1 MPRIFL
7 ILGLATTVVFG
18 GLFYQYYEQQKEAT
32 QLEQY
37 QKVLYEKTDLIY
49 AQAKDWD
56 NPINVDVTDARL
68 QGDYKVMASFVL
80 SQMIQSAEARNAY
93 LRELKAIHW
102 DEFLNIERLNKDK
115 KQNYQETDLMLQQA
129 HALAT
134 EYQVK
139 IEQAQQNALEQ
150 AKQLPIQSRYRHQL
164 AENLR
169 ESEKQNE
176 ALALFEIEK
185 QVVEDLKWNYDKVKD
200 QTTFL
205 ISIFES
211 RKVFDKLIDK
221 MEEIKSQSKKMDN
234 QLNSINDKDKM
245 DETKN
250 KVYDIKD
257 EVVFIE
263 SIKKVIFKHLHT
275 LSHQCFILI
284 KNMMK
289 S

>member
-7 ILGLATTVVFG
+7 ILGLATAAVFG
-18 GLFYQYYEQQKEAT
+18 GLFYQYHVQQQESA

-49 AQAKDWD
+49 AQAKDW
-56 NPINVDVTDARL
+56 NTPIEVDVSDPRL
-68 QGDYKVMASFVL
+68 HGDYEVMANFVL

-102 DEFLNIERLNKDK
+102 DDFLNIQRLSKDK
-115 KQNYQETDLMLQQA
+115 KQDYQETDLMLQQA

-150 AKQLPIQSRYRHQL
+150 AKQLPIQSRYRQQL

-169 ESEKQNE
+169 ESAKQNE

-185 QVVEDLKWNYDKVKD
+185 QVLEKADQIFLVLKNNRWENKNNTFMFYDDKALKQFNTLYQEVVK
-200 QTTFL
+200 
-205 ISIFES
+205 
-211 RKVFDKLIDK
+211 
-221 MEEIKSQSKKMDN
+221 
-234 QLNSINDKDKM
+234 LNSQIQQIQQQNRIALQ
-245 DETKN
+245 E
-250 KVYDIKD
+250 
-257 EVVFIE
+257 
-263 SIKKVIFKHLHT
+263 KHD
-275 LSHQCFILI
+275 
-284 KNMMK
+284 
-289 S
+289 

>member
-7 ILGLATTVVFG
+7 ILGLATAAVFG
-18 GLFYQYYEQQKEAT
+18 GLFYQYHVQQQENA

-49 AQAKDWD
+49 AQAKDW
-56 NPINVDVTDARL
+56 NTPIEVDVSDPRL
-68 QGDYKVMASFVL
+68 HGDYEVMANFVL

-102 DEFLNIERLNKDK
+102 DDFLNIQRLSKDK
-115 KQNYQETDLMLQQA
+115 KQDYQETDLMLQQA

-150 AKQLPIQSRYRHQL
+150 AKQLPIQSRYRQQL

-169 ESEKQNE
+169 ESAKQNE

-185 QVVEDLKWNYDKVKD
+185 QVLEKADQIFLVLKNNRWENKNNTFMFYDDKALKQFNTLYQEVVK
-200 QTTFL
+200 
-205 ISIFES
+205 
-211 RKVFDKLIDK
+211 
-221 MEEIKSQSKKMDN
+221 
-234 QLNSINDKDKM
+234 LNSQMQQIQQQNRTALQ
-245 DETKN
+245 E
-250 KVYDIKD
+250 
-257 EVVFIE
+257 
-263 SIKKVIFKHLHT
+263 KHD
-275 LSHQCFILI
+275 
-284 KNMMK
+284 
-289 S
+289 

>member
-7 ILGLATTVVFG
+7 ILGLATAAVFG
-18 GLFYQYYEQQKEAT
+18 GLFYQYHVQQQESA

-49 AQAKDWD
+49 AQAKDW
-56 NPINVDVTDARL
+56 NTPIEVDVSDPRL
-68 QGDYKVMASFVL
+68 HGDYEVMANFVL

-102 DEFLNIERLNKDK
+102 DDFLNIQRLSKDK
-115 KQNYQETDLMLQQA
+115 KQDYQETDLMLQQA

-150 AKQLPIQSRYRHQL
+150 AKQLPIQSRYRQQL

-169 ESEKQNE
+169 ESAKQNE

-185 QVVEDLKWNYDKVKD
+185 QVLEKADQIFLVLKNNRWENKNNTFMFYDDQALKQFNTLYQDVVK
-200 QTTFL
+200 
-205 ISIFES
+205 
-211 RKVFDKLIDK
+211 
-221 MEEIKSQSKKMDN
+221 
-234 QLNSINDKDKM
+234 LNSQMQQIQQQNRTALQ
-245 DETKN
+245 E
-250 KVYDIKD
+250 
-257 EVVFIE
+257 
-263 SIKKVIFKHLHT
+263 KHD
-275 LSHQCFILI
+275 
-284 KNMMK
+284 
-289 S
+289 

>member
-7 ILGLATTVVFG
+7 ILGLATAAVFG
-18 GLFYQYYEQQKEAT
+18 GLFYQYHVQQQESA

-49 AQAKDWD
+49 AQAKDW
-56 NPINVDVTDARL
+56 NTPIEVDVSDARL
-68 QGDYKVMASFVL
+68 QGDYEVMANFVL

-102 DEFLNIERLNKDK
+102 DDFLNIQRLSKDK
-115 KQNYQETDLMLQQA
+115 KQDYQETDLMLQQA

-150 AKQLPIQSRYRHQL
+150 AKQLPIQSRYRQQL

-169 ESEKQNE
+169 ESAKQNE

-185 QVVEDLKWNYDKVKD
+185 QVLEKADQIFLVLKNNRWENKNNTFMFYDDKALKQFNTLYQEVVK
-200 QTTFL
+200 
-205 ISIFES
+205 
-211 RKVFDKLIDK
+211 
-221 MEEIKSQSKKMDN
+221 
-234 QLNSINDKDKM
+234 LNSQMQQIQQQNRTALQ
-245 DETKN
+245 E
-250 KVYDIKD
+250 
-257 EVVFIE
+257 
-263 SIKKVIFKHLHT
+263 KHD
-275 LSHQCFILI
+275 
-284 KNMMK
+284 
-289 S
+289 

>member
-7 ILGLATTVVFG
+7 ILGLATAAVFG
-18 GLFYQYYEQQKEAT
+18 GLFYQYHVQQRESA

-49 AQAKDWD
+49 AQAKDW
-56 NPINVDVTDARL
+56 NTPIEVDVSDARL
-68 QGDYKVMASFVL
+68 QGDYEVMANFVL

-102 DEFLNIERLNKDK
+102 DDFLNIQRLSKDK
-115 KQNYQETDLMLQQA
+115 KQDYQETDLMLQQA

-150 AKQLPIQSRYRHQL
+150 AKQLPIQSRYRQQL

-169 ESEKQNE
+169 ESAKQNE

-185 QVVEDLKWNYDKVKD
+185 QVLEKADQIFMVLKNNRWENKNNTFMFYDDKALKQFNTLYQEVVK
-200 QTTFL
+200 
-205 ISIFES
+205 
-211 RKVFDKLIDK
+211 
-221 MEEIKSQSKKMDN
+221 
-234 QLNSINDKDKM
+234 LNSQIQQIQQQNRIALQ
-245 DETKN
+245 E
-250 KVYDIKD
+250 
-257 EVVFIE
+257 
-263 SIKKVIFKHLHT
+263 KHD
-275 LSHQCFILI
+275 
-284 KNMMK
+284 
-289 S
+289 

>member
-7 ILGLATTVVFG
+7 ILGLATAAVFG
-18 GLFYQYYEQQKEAT
+18 GLFYQYHVQQQESA

-49 AQAKDWD
+49 AQAKDW
-56 NPINVDVTDARL
+56 NTPIEVDVSDPRL
-68 QGDYKVMASFVL
+68 HGDYEVMANFVL

-102 DEFLNIERLNKDK
+102 DDFLNIQRLSKDK
-115 KQNYQETDLMLQQA
+115 KQDYQETDLMLQQA

-150 AKQLPIQSRYRHQL
+150 AKQLPIQSRYRQQL

-169 ESEKQNE
+169 ESAKQNE

-185 QVVEDLKWNYDKVKD
+185 QVLEKADQIFLVLKNNRWENKNNTFMFYDDKALKQFNTLYQEVVK
-200 QTTFL
+200 
-205 ISIFES
+205 
-211 RKVFDKLIDK
+211 
-221 MEEIKSQSKKMDN
+221 
-234 QLNSINDKDKM
+234 LNSQMQQIQQQNRTALQ
-245 DETKN
+245 E
-250 KVYDIKD
+250 
-257 EVVFIE
+257 
-263 SIKKVIFKHLHT
+263 KHD
-275 LSHQCFILI
+275 
-284 KNMMK
+284 
-289 S
+289 

>member
-7 ILGLATTVVFG
+7 ILGLATAAVFG
-18 GLFYQYYEQQKEAT
+18 GLFYQYHVQQQESA

-49 AQAKDWD
+49 AQAKDW
-56 NPINVDVTDARL
+56 NTPIEVDVSDPRL
-68 QGDYKVMASFVL
+68 HGDYEVMANFVL

-102 DEFLNIERLNKDK
+102 DDFLNIQRLSKDK
-115 KQNYQETDLMLQQA
+115 KQDYQETDLMLQQA

-150 AKQLPIQSRYRHQL
+150 AKQLPIQSRYRQQL

-169 ESEKQNE
+169 ESAKQNE

-185 QVVEDLKWNYDKVKD
+185 QVLEKADQIFLVLKNNRWENKNNTFMFYDDKALKQFNTLYQDVVK
-200 QTTFL
+200 
-205 ISIFES
+205 
-211 RKVFDKLIDK
+211 
-221 MEEIKSQSKKMDN
+221 
-234 QLNSINDKDKM
+234 LNSQMQQIQQQNRTALQ
-245 DETKN
+245 E
-250 KVYDIKD
+250 
-257 EVVFIE
+257 
-263 SIKKVIFKHLHT
+263 KHD
-275 LSHQCFILI
+275 
-284 KNMMK
+284 
-289 S
+289 

>member
-7 ILGLATTVVFG
+7 ILGLATAAVFG
-18 GLFYQYYEQQKEAT
+18 GLFYQYHVQQQESA

-49 AQAKDWD
+49 AQAKDW
-56 NPINVDVTDARL
+56 NIPIEVDVSDPRL
-68 QGDYKVMASFVL
+68 HGDYEVMANFVL

-102 DEFLNIERLNKDK
+102 DDFLNIQRLSKDK
-115 KQNYQETDLMLQQA
+115 KQDYQETDLMLQQA

-150 AKQLPIQSRYRHQL
+150 AKQLPIQSRYRQQL

-169 ESEKQNE
+169 ESAKQNE

-185 QVVEDLKWNYDKVKD
+185 QVLEKADQIFLVLKNNRWENKNNTFMFYDDKALKQFNTLYQEVVK
-200 QTTFL
+200 
-205 ISIFES
+205 
-211 RKVFDKLIDK
+211 
-221 MEEIKSQSKKMDN
+221 
-234 QLNSINDKDKM
+234 LNSQMQQIQQQNRTALQ
-245 DETKN
+245 E
-250 KVYDIKD
+250 
-257 EVVFIE
+257 
-263 SIKKVIFKHLHT
+263 KHD
-275 LSHQCFILI
+275 
-284 KNMMK
+284 
-289 S
+289 

>member
-18 GLFYQYYEQQKEAT
+18 GLFYQYHVQQREST

-49 AQAKDWD
+49 AQAKDW
-56 NPINVDVTDARL
+56 NTPIEVDVSDPRL
-68 QGDYKVMASFVL
+68 HGDYEVMANFVL

-102 DEFLNIERLNKDK
+102 DDFLNIQRLSKDK
-115 KQNYQETDLMLQQA
+115 KQDYQETDLMLQQA

-150 AKQLPIQSRYRHQL
+150 AKQLPIQSRYRQQL

-169 ESEKQNE
+169 ESAKQNE
-176 ALALFEIEK
+176 ALALFDIEK
-185 QVVEDLKWNYDKVKD
+185 QVLEKADQIFLVLKNNRWENKNNTFMFYDDKALKQFNTLYQEVVK
-200 QTTFL
+200 
-205 ISIFES
+205 
-211 RKVFDKLIDK
+211 
-221 MEEIKSQSKKMDN
+221 
-234 QLNSINDKDKM
+234 LNSQMQQIQQQNRTALQ
-245 DETKN
+245 E
-250 KVYDIKD
+250 
-257 EVVFIE
+257 
-263 SIKKVIFKHLHT
+263 KHD
-275 LSHQCFILI
+275 
-284 KNMMK
+284 
-289 S
+289 

>member
-7 ILGLATTVVFG
+7 ILGLATAAVFG
-18 GLFYQYYEQQKEAT
+18 GLFYQYQVQQQESA

-49 AQAKDWD
+49 AQAKDW
-56 NPINVDVTDARL
+56 NTPIEVDVSDPRL
-68 QGDYKVMASFVL
+68 HGDYEVMANFVL

-102 DEFLNIERLNKDK
+102 DDFLNIQRLSKDK
-115 KQNYQETDLMLQQA
+115 KQDYQETDLMLQQA

-150 AKQLPIQSRYRHQL
+150 AKQLPIQSRYRQQL

-169 ESEKQNE
+169 ESAKQNE

-185 QVVEDLKWNYDKVKD
+185 QVLEKADQIFLVLKNNRWENKNNTFMFYDDQALKQFNTLYQDVVK
-200 QTTFL
+200 
-205 ISIFES
+205 
-211 RKVFDKLIDK
+211 
-221 MEEIKSQSKKMDN
+221 
-234 QLNSINDKDKM
+234 LNSQMQQIQQQNRTALQ
-245 DETKN
+245 E
-250 KVYDIKD
+250 
-257 EVVFIE
+257 
-263 SIKKVIFKHLHT
+263 KHD
-275 LSHQCFILI
+275 
-284 KNMMK
+284 
-289 S
+289 

>member
-7 ILGLATTVVFG
+7 ILGLATAAVFG
-18 GLFYQYYEQQKEAT
+18 GLFYQYHVQQQESA

-49 AQAKDWD
+49 AQAKDW
-56 NPINVDVTDARL
+56 NTPIEVDVSDPRL
-68 QGDYKVMASFVL
+68 HGDYEVMANFVL

-102 DEFLNIERLNKDK
+102 DDFLNIQRLSKDK
-115 KQNYQETDLMLQQA
+115 KQDYQETDLMLQQA

-150 AKQLPIQSRYRHQL
+150 AKQLPIQSRYRQQL

-169 ESEKQNE
+169 ESAKQNE

-185 QVVEDLKWNYDKVKD
+185 QVLEKADQIFLVLKNNRWENKSNTFMFYDDKALKQFNTLYQEVVK
-200 QTTFL
+200 
-205 ISIFES
+205 
-211 RKVFDKLIDK
+211 
-221 MEEIKSQSKKMDN
+221 
-234 QLNSINDKDKM
+234 LNSQMQQIQQQNRTALQ
-245 DETKN
+245 E
-250 KVYDIKD
+250 
-257 EVVFIE
+257 
-263 SIKKVIFKHLHT
+263 KHD
-275 LSHQCFILI
+275 
-284 KNMMK
+284 
-289 S
+289 

>member
-7 ILGLATTVVFG
+7 ILGLATAAVFG
-18 GLFYQYYEQQKEAT
+18 GLFYQYHVQQQESA

-49 AQAKDWD
+49 AQAKDW
-56 NPINVDVTDARL
+56 NTPIEVDVSDPRL
-68 QGDYKVMASFVL
+68 HGDYEVMANFVL

-102 DEFLNIERLNKDK
+102 DDFLNIQRLSKDK
-115 KQNYQETDLMLQQA
+115 KQDYQETDLMLQQA

-150 AKQLPIQSRYRHQL
+150 AKQLPIQSRYRQQL

-169 ESEKQNE
+169 ESAKQNE

-185 QVVEDLKWNYDKVKD
+185 QVLEKADQIFLVLKNNRWENKNNTFMFYDDKALKQFNTLYQEVVK
-200 QTTFL
+200 
-205 ISIFES
+205 
-211 RKVFDKLIDK
+211 
-221 MEEIKSQSKKMDN
+221 
-234 QLNSINDKDKM
+234 LNSQMQQIQQQNRKALQEKQD
-245 DETKN
+245 
-250 KVYDIKD
+250 
-257 EVVFIE
+257 
-263 SIKKVIFKHLHT
+263 
-275 LSHQCFILI
+275 
-284 KNMMK
+284 
-289 S
+289 

>member
-7 ILGLATTVVFG
+7 ILGLATAAVFG
-18 GLFYQYYEQQKEAT
+18 GLFYQYHVQQQESA

-49 AQAKDWD
+49 AQAKDW
-56 NPINVDVTDARL
+56 NTPIEVDVSDARL
-68 QGDYKVMASFVL
+68 QGDYEVMANFVL

-102 DEFLNIERLNKDK
+102 DDFLNIQRLSKDK
-115 KQNYQETDLMLQQA
+115 KQDYQETDLMLQQA

-150 AKQLPIQSRYRHQL
+150 AKQLPIQSRYRQQL

-169 ESEKQNE
+169 ESAKQNE

-185 QVVEDLKWNYDKVKD
+185 QVLEKADQIFLVLKNNRWENKNNTFMFYDDQALKQFNTLYQEVVK
-200 QTTFL
+200 
-205 ISIFES
+205 
-211 RKVFDKLIDK
+211 
-221 MEEIKSQSKKMDN
+221 
-234 QLNSINDKDKM
+234 LNSQMQQIQQQNRTALQ
-245 DETKN
+245 E
-250 KVYDIKD
+250 
-257 EVVFIE
+257 
-263 SIKKVIFKHLHT
+263 KHD
-275 LSHQCFILI
+275 
-284 KNMMK
+284 
-289 S
+289 

>member
-7 ILGLATTVVFG
+7 ILGLATAAVFG
-18 GLFYQYYEQQKEAT
+18 GLFYQYHVQQREST

-49 AQAKDWD
+49 AQAKDW
-56 NPINVDVTDARL
+56 NTPIEVDVSDPRL
-68 QGDYKVMASFVL
+68 HGGYEVMANFVL

-102 DEFLNIERLNKDK
+102 DDFLNIQRLSKDK
-115 KQNYQETDLMLQQA
+115 KQDYQETDLMLQQA

-150 AKQLPIQSRYRHQL
+150 AKQLPIQSRYRQQL

-169 ESEKQNE
+169 ESAKQNE

-185 QVVEDLKWNYDKVKD
+185 QVLEKADQIFLVLKNNRWENKNNTFMFYDDAALKQFNTLYQEVVK
-200 QTTFL
+200 
-205 ISIFES
+205 
-211 RKVFDKLIDK
+211 
-221 MEEIKSQSKKMDN
+221 
-234 QLNSINDKDKM
+234 LNSQMQQIQQQNRKALQ
-245 DETKN
+245 E
-250 KVYDIKD
+250 
-257 EVVFIE
+257 
-263 SIKKVIFKHLHT
+263 KHD
-275 LSHQCFILI
+275 
-284 KNMMK
+284 
-289 S
+289 

>member
-102 DEFLNIERLNKDK
+102 DEFLNIDRLSKDK
-115 KQNYQETDLMLQQA
+115 KQDYKETDLMLQQA

-169 ESEKQNE
+169 ESAKQNE

-185 QVVEDLKWNYDKVKD
+185 QVLEKADQIFLVLKNNRW
-200 QTTFL
+200 
-205 ISIFES
+205 
-211 RKVFDKLIDK
+211 
-221 MEEIKSQSKKMDN
+221 QSKNNTFMFYDDTALKQFNTLYQDVLKLNVQMQQIQQKN
-234 QLNSINDKDKM
+234 QQAL
-245 DETKN
+245 EQ
-250 KVYDIKD
+250 
-257 EVVFIE
+257 
-263 SIKKVIFKHLHT
+263 KHE
-275 LSHQCFILI
+275 
-284 KNMMK
+284 
-289 S
+289 

>member
-7 ILGLATTVVFG
+7 ILGLATAAVFG
-18 GLFYQYYEQQKEAT
+18 GLFYQYHVQQQESA

-49 AQAKDWD
+49 AQAKDW
-56 NPINVDVTDARL
+56 NTPIEVDVSDPRL
-68 QGDYKVMASFVL
+68 HGDYEVMANFVL

-102 DEFLNIERLNKDK
+102 DDFLNIQRLSKDK
-115 KQNYQETDLMLQQA
+115 KQDYQETDLMLQQA

-150 AKQLPIQSRYRHQL
+150 AKQLPIQSRYRQQL

-169 ESEKQNE
+169 ESAKQNE

-185 QVVEDLKWNYDKVKD
+185 QVLEKADQIFLVLKNNRWENKNNTFMFYDDKALKQFNTLYQEVVK
-200 QTTFL
+200 
-205 ISIFES
+205 
-211 RKVFDKLIDK
+211 
-221 MEEIKSQSKKMDN
+221 
-234 QLNSINDKDKM
+234 LNSQMQQIQQQNRKALQ
-245 DETKN
+245 E
-250 KVYDIKD
+250 
-257 EVVFIE
+257 
-263 SIKKVIFKHLHT
+263 KHD
-275 LSHQCFILI
+275 
-284 KNMMK
+284 
-289 S
+289 